1 MAAVVFAMFNV
12 EPGVFVANNPTN
24 PAFFTKRWIQNLSA
38 TYEFFFLLDGSS
50 GKHQHIEFLQ

>member
-38 TYEFFFLLDGSS
+38 TYEFFFSVGR
-50 GKHQHIEFLQ
+50 IIW